1 MSAVEHPAWCTGPTG
16 CDARPAENGPAGDH
30 VELTE
35 TMRSRWGN
43 PIEVGLIAPADTPGR
58 PRIMLAVPFD
68 GSDMIAPGMTE
79 EETERLNRAQL
90 RALGETVRL
99 DPEEARMLA
108 RFLVE
113 AADAWE
119 RVPRG

>member
-1 MSAVEHPAWCTGPTG
+1 VSAVQHPAWCQKGTG
-16 CDARPAENGPAGDH
+16 CDARPNEHGPEGDH
-30 VELTE
+30 VQLTE
-35 TMRSRWGN
+35 TMRSRWGD
-43 PIEVGLIAPADTPGR
+43 PIEVGLIAPADVPGR

-68 GSDMIAPGMTE
+68 GQDMVAPGMTE
-79 EETERLNRAQL
+79 EETLLLGRAKL

-113 AADAWE
+113 AADEWE
-119 RVPRG
+119 RARG